1 MCARSR
7 PSSCRRPRRQQP
19 TCARCPP
26 VRSRRWLAGVPGAGS
41 LCTTRRLLAWGRLIV
56 QVGLA
61 RQRWG
66 EVTVRVPNAPMA
78 ALHGA
83 PRCCWLHAAM
93 HAMPAIALAA
103 MMAAAG
109 IHRPMRGGPVSE
121 RMHVNGVQLCV
132 RLYSRTRCSYGCTR
146 THCSCCLQGA
156 RLLQAADSLLRAEAR
171 AAEKPLAEG
180 RARHM

>member
-1 MCARSR
+1 VSAGA
-7 PSSCRRPRRQQP
+7 QQ
-19 TCARCPP
+19 A
-26 VRSRRWLAGVPGAGS
+26 VAGRG
-41 LCTTRRLLAWGRLIV
+41 TRRRLAVHHQTAVGVGAADRSGGSREAATLGRGDSQL
-56 QVGLA
+56 
-61 RQRWG
+61 
-66 EVTVRVPNAPMA
+66 VPNAPMA
-78 ALHGA
+78 ALA

-156 RLLQAADSLLRAEAR
+156 RSCRLLT
-171 AAEKPLAEG
+171 
-180 RARHM
+180 HC